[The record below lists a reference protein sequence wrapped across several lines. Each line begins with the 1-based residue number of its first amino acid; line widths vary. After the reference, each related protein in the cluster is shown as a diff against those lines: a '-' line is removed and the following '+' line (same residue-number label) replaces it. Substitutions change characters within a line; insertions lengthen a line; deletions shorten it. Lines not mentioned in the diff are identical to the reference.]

1 MTIANRLSAVILLAV
16 SLCQS
21 LALSPSQSYANV
33 ITEEEATNV
42 GGSIRRTSKLASTNR
57 RSLTSRE
64 LRKERTVQF
73 AFHLTPIFPV
83 VQSGID
89 VDLFLNEQ
97 LSVGLSRNAIMM
109 VLMDYEE
116 SMNNTAIHFKRFLGN
131 SFYIKPSIGVH
142 SKTEAGWMAQTRVS
156 NSLAVQVE
164 LGNEW
169 FWTQNFGVNL
179 SYLGMGV
186 RYDNKDNEL
195 KPIGLLPSIRL
206 FGAF

>member
-1 MTIANRLSAVILLAV
+1 MTIANRLPAVILLAV
-16 SLCQS
+16 ILLQII
-21 LALSPSQSYANV
+21 ALSPSQSHANV
-33 ITEEEATNV
+33 ITEEKVTQI
-42 GGSIRRTSKLASTNR
+42 GSSLRPKSRDASTNR

-64 LRKERTVQF
+64 IRKESTMQF

-83 VQSGID
+83 VQSGVD

-97 LSVGLSRNAIMM
+97 LSVGLSRNGIMM
-109 VLMDYEE
+109 VFMDYEE

-131 SFYIKPSIGVH
+131 SFYVKPSIGVH
-142 SKTEAGWMAQTRVS
+142 SKTEAGWMVQTRVS

-206 FGAF
+206 LGAF